1 MFPLNLN
8 GLMIAG
14 VAAFL
19 AGGATT
25 AMFYEKAIVPGR
37 EHAVEVRVTRDVEER
52 IALAVKAAAAEA
64 VAGELARRQAA
75 INAALT
81 AYQNAVAD
89 DQAEAEARLK
99 ELEEENRRYADQLAA
114 DGRSCP
120 LDDDGLRFLGGVQN
134 P

>member
-1 MFPLNLN
+1 MLGLNLN

-19 AGGATT
+19 AGAATS

-52 IALAVKAAAAEA
+52 MALAVKAAAAEA
-64 VAGELARRQAA
+64 IAGELARRQAA

-89 DQAEAEARLK
+89 DQAEADARLK

-114 DGRSCP
+114 NGRSCP